1 MLPED
6 AQREVFIKNIPYD
19 ITEEQLAEWC
29 SSFGEVSKCT
39 LKYDSNGNSRGFAF
53 VVYSTVEGHD
63 NILSKKPHY
72 CKGRL
77 LQMKSAYEQ
86 VPTNDESTNQTIDN
100 ETIYDDDEE
109 ENISSHLNSNHLISY
124 RDDLDAN
131 FECMQ
136 IAHEHEIK
144 ILREKLQREE
154 KLLREAEQV
163 YHETEEDWKKV
174 HEQNQSLR
182 TNLVK
187 NIMQTFN
194 IRRDLA
200 RKIKE
205 QTKKNS
211 DIEQQY
217 DMKKANQKFS
227 K

>member
-1 MLPED
+1 
-6 AQREVFIKNIPYD
+6 
-19 ITEEQLAEWC
+19 
-29 SSFGEVSKCT
+29 
-39 LKYDSNGNSRGFAF
+39 
-53 VVYSTVEGHD
+53 
-63 NILSKKPHY
+63 
-72 CKGRL
+72 
-77 LQMKSAYEQ
+77 MKSAYEQ

-174 HEQNQSLR
+174 HEQNQNLR

-217 DMKKANQKFS
+217 DMKNANQKFS